1 MKQVK
6 NDLTGMIFGKL
17 IVLRQIE
24 DYVEPSG
31 VRRDKW
37 LCQCTCEKH
46 TLREVLGNNLRSPN
60 GTRSCGCSSSEV
72 HRKYNRYEERDGYVV
87 GFTSNTNE
95 EFYLDLFNYDLAK
108 QYCWYAHT
116 FDDGYKRLEAKD
128 TKSDKII
135 SMAQLFGCK
144 GYDHCNRNTF
154 DNRMKNLRPA
164 TFAENARNMSLA
176 KNNSSGIIGVGWNKT
191 MNQWQSRIQVNY
203 DVIELGF
210 FINKCDAIIAR
221 LKAELEYFGKEFA
234 PQRHLFKEYGII
246 DNEEVK
252 C

>member
-6 NDLTGMIFGKL
+6 NDLTGMIVGKL
-17 IVLRQIE
+17 IVLHQVE
-24 DYVEPSG
+24 DYIEPNG
-31 VRRDKW
+31 VHRDKW

-46 TLREVLGNNLRSPN
+46 TLREVLGNNLRKPN
-60 GTRSCGCSSSEV
+60 GTKSCGCSSSEA
-72 HRKYNRYEERDGYVV
+72 HRKCNRYEERDGHIV

-95 EFYLDLFNYDLAK
+95 EFYLDSFNYEVAK

-116 FDDGYKRLEAKD
+116 FDDGYRRLEAKD
-128 TKSDKII
+128 VKSNKII

-176 KNNSSGIIGVGWNKT
+176 KNNSSGIIGVGWNKA
-191 MNQWQSRIQVNY
+191 MSQWRSRIQVNY

-210 FINKCDAIIAR
+210 LPTSTTPLLQD
-221 LKAELEYFGKEFA
+221 LKQNLSILEKSLLRNDIYLKSMELSMMW
-234 PQRHLFKEYGII
+234 RMI
-246 DNEEVK
+246 
-252 C
+252 